1 MTERVSRPRVKAPVL
16 LPSDSLRSG
25 DVPLAQMLQS
35 TFSEHSVPIL
45 WHRIQGRLHEP
56 VRPRL
61 RWPLA
66 LAMAS
71 AMVVLAFVGF
81 TLVRNSNTSPLRL
94 SSGQLPAALVAEA
107 TPRHVALSDGSSIE
121 VSQQSRLEVVSNDN
135 GTFVTALSRGSATF
149 EVNPKAKRRWVIEVG
164 LTSVEVVGTRFTV
177 TRTES
182 EVAVSVQRGLVLV
195 RGATVPGGQQRLG
208 AGQALRAPTTTEAAA
223 DKKTARMGRTRT
235 DDEATSP
242 SAPDKNEEDSDEAS
256 TATIIDADELLHV
269 EELGVE
275 RTTQGASDKGARSK
289 GPAATNQGVGTAE
302 GTPSAAAGAGEEV
315 ASKVPP
321 QIEALLAEADHARE
335 AGDVGRS
342 LQFFE
347 RVIAIAPRF
356 DPRRGLAAMS
366 VARMTMR
373 SNPARA
379 AAALRATLDGMPAA
393 LQENATA
400 RLVEAYAKS
409 GQTKS
414 AQQVAKR
421 YLERFPNGRRAE
433 DVRRWAG
440 P

>member
-1 MTERVSRPRVKAPVL
+1 MTERVSRPRVKPQTL
-16 LPSDSLRSG
+16 LPSDCLKSG
-25 DVPLAQMLQS
+25 NTPLAQMLES

-56 VRPRL
+56 TRQRA
-61 RWPLA
+61 RWPFA
-66 LAMAS
+66 LAVAS
-71 AMVVLAFVGF
+71 AVAVLAFVGF
-81 TLVRNSNTSPLRL
+81 TLIRNSNTSPLRL

-107 TPRHVALSDGSSIE
+107 TPRQVALSDGSSIE
-121 VSQQSRLEVVSNDN
+121 VAQQSRLEVVSNDN

-149 EVNPKAKRRWVIEVG
+149 EVNPKAKRRWVVEVG

-177 TRTES
+177 ARSETE
-182 EVAVSVQRGLVLV
+182 VTVSVERGLVLV
-195 RGATVPGGQQRLG
+195 RGAAVPGGQQRLG
-208 AGQALRAPTTTEAAA
+208 AGQALRTPTTTAPIAA
-223 DKKTARMGRTRT
+223 DKPPRLGAAPMQDDHAEATAET
-235 DDEATSP
+235 DDAAAHEEAP
-242 SAPDKNEEDSDEAS
+242 A
-256 TATIIDADELLHV
+256 TAMIDADEVVQV
-269 EELGVE
+269 EDLSIE
-275 RTTQGASDKGARSK
+275 RKGRHTISKGQPEATPEPGASL
-289 GPAATNQGVGTAE
+289 
-302 GTPSAAAGAGEEV
+302 AAGV
-315 ASKVPP
+315 SSTASASDDDSGKIPP
-321 QIEALLAEADHARE
+321 KIEAFLAEADHARE
-335 AGDVGRS
+335 AGDIARS
-342 LQFFE
+342 LQYFE

-414 AQQVAKR
+414 AQQVAQR